1 MSPIVAQC
9 NFIYGVEDFRAVYDV
24 AHLSLKAAS
33 FHFFTSGE
41 SLKTHTQ
48 VAPFGP
54 EITGGIDMRRLIP
67 LTILAALLSLAGS
80 AAAQVT
86 VLNHA
91 TVIDGTGAAPQN
103 DVAILMEN
111 GHIRDMGPSSKI
123 PPPAGATVL
132 DLTGKF
138 IVPGIINAHG
148 HIDAKREPQLRQ
160 YALYGVTTT
169 TSMSFDNDDIVEF
182 KAEQKRGN
190 LRGARIL
197 TVKYRFM
204 SAPFKP
210 GSEYKTP
217 EEARAKVDEIVG
229 QGADFIKVWIDS
241 QNGKLVKLSPEF
253 CAAVMDQA
261 RKHGKITM
269 AHVYEYNDAK
279 MIVDRGVNI
288 LAHNVRDQEIDSD
301 FIATLKRRNVSVI
314 STLAREEGMFVYG
327 EAPVWIEDSFFRKGL
342 SPERFEILK
351 TKKREEQA
359 KDPELARNKRAFEID
374 KINLKKLSDAGVR
387 IALGTDSGGAPDR
400 FFIQGFFEH
409 RQMELM
415 VQAGLTPIQ
424 VIQAFSKSASEAL
437 AIDKEFGT
445 LAKGKA
451 ADLLVLE
458 KNPLD
463 NITNMRAIQTIY
475 LGGKKFE

>member
-1 MSPIVAQC
+1 MKTLS
-9 NFIYGVEDFRAVYDV
+9 AV
-24 AHLSLKAAS
+24 
-33 FHFFTSGE
+33 
-41 SLKTHTQ
+41 
-48 VAPFGP
+48 
-54 EITGGIDMRRLIP
+54 
-67 LTILAALLSLAGS
+67 LSLAAIVSLAVNGF
-80 AAAQVT
+80 AQIT
-86 VLNHA
+86 VLTHA

-103 DVAILMEN
+103 DVSVVMEN
-111 GHIRDMGPSSKI
+111 GVIRDMGPSSKI
-123 PPPAGATVL
+123 TAPTGAAVM

-148 HIDAKREPQLRQ
+148 HVDANRDPQLRQ

-169 TSMSFDNDDIVEF
+169 TNMGFDPDDIAAF

-204 SAPFKP
+204 SEPFKP

-217 EEARAKVDEIVG
+217 DEARAKVDEIVG
-229 QGADFIKVWIDS
+229 KGADFVKVWIDS

-269 AHVYEYNDAK
+269 AHVYEYADAK
-279 MIVDRGVNI
+279 MIVDKGVNI
-288 LAHNVRDQEIDSD
+288 LAHNVRDQEIDAD
-301 FIATLKRRNVSVI
+301 FVATLKRRNVSVI

-327 EAPVWIEDSFFRKGL
+327 EAPAWIDDPFFRKGL
-342 SPERFEILK
+342 SAERLAILK

-374 KINLKKLSDAGVR
+374 KINIKKLSDAGVR
-387 IALGTDSGGAPDR
+387 VALGTDSGGAPDR

-415 VQAGLTPIQ
+415 IQAGLTPMQ
-424 VIQAFSKSASEAL
+424 VIQAFSKNAAETL
-437 AIDKEFGT
+437 GIDKEFGA

-458 KNPLD
+458 KSPLE
-463 NITNMRAIQTIY
+463 NITHMRTIQAVY